1 MTLNLLHV
9 VFDLIFG
16 THNDAWWLLYT
27 PFSSTKHRPKY
38 KESRR
43 GNLPSNLVNLAKNM
57 KYKKWRS
64 DNNTGVP
71 YKLYLKLV
79 VTFVNIGGE

>member
-1 MTLNLLHV
+1 MLNLLHV

-16 THNDAWWLLYT
+16 THNDAWWLLYA
-27 PFSSTKHRPKY
+27 PFSFTKHRPKY

-43 GNLPSNLVNLAKNM
+43 GNPPSNLVNLAKNM

-64 DNNTGVP
+64 NNNTGVQ